1 MEMKKKGFAA
11 VLAAVALVA
20 AACKAPFDVGS
31 FPVTGAW
38 LGTTYVHVG
47 TDSVAYTF
55 ALDLHQSGPDVTG
68 SGVVRSVADSVRA
81 SVDGTWAYPSV
92 VLRLSAP
99 EYADL
104 TFNSAFARQVSRD
117 SLVGPLIGSGF
128 TGTSLTLVRQTP

>member
-1 MEMKKKGFAA
+1 MKKKGFIAVVAA
-11 VLAAVALVA
+11 TAILA
-20 AACKAPFDVGS
+20 AACKPPFDVGS

-38 LGTTYVHVG
+38 RGTTFVHVG

-55 ALDLHQSGPDVTG
+55 ALDLHQSKENVSG
-68 SGVVRSVADSVRA
+68 SGVVSTAADSVRA
-81 SVDGTWAYPSV
+81 SVEGTWAYPSV

-117 SLVGPLIGSGF
+117 SLVGPLVGSGF